1 MALKT
6 DYPKPPDCFGIE
18 STRTVQGIMF
28 CLPSRRRFIPYSW
41 LLHVECN
48 RDETEL
54 LFNYTHAVVT
64 VTGRNLAYV
73 HEAIIRFYLYTLRE
87 TPPSALARS
96 TETTITRIEIPET
109 AAN

>member
-6 DYPKPPDCFGIE
+6 DDPQPPACFGIE
-18 STRTVQGIMF
+18 STRTVQGILF
-28 CLPSRRRFIPYSW
+28 YLPSRRRFIPYSW

-54 LFNYTHAVVT
+54 QFRYTHAIVT

-73 HEAIIRFYLYTLRE
+73 HEAVIRFYLYSLRE
-87 TPPSALARS
+87 TPPSASARF
-96 TETTITRIEIPET
+96 TETTITRIEIAET